1 MSNAEYTGQ
10 LDDISA
16 RAVREAT
23 KSVNLLYEQ
32 SGLQDL
38 HIGTY
43 QAVKLTDLDQIEQFG
58 EFSRLQSYC
67 EQYGL
72 DEHTFATYCNALTVQ
87 KWETTSGRF
96 YQVTELE
103 RVRVEL
109 RQEHAQY
116 VERYLALLQKIRSEL
131 PTQDIPRTGITLDSS
146 VLFEAVKTAQ
156 SAAEHHTDTCVKTDA
171 KTESTLQRTEQYK
184 GLHAFAEHPFVTLL
198 CDTNILLDETSM
210 RWLLA
215 LYRSGAHFEWY
226 ISGSIIRE
234 LLHVLGQWYSHHLIF
249 KKQPKQQYEKF
260 NEELRDIAEHMAFL
274 APLPKKDK
282 VLARSTFLG
291 SDPTDLHL
299 HHAAIANDIEVLVTN
314 DLRLFA
320 RVTQEQRKQ
329 IPYRV
334 WTADQCLAQL
344 AQDNMEHMAQA
355 LTYLQ
360 EQYTKFDASDGKC
373 HQISTT
379 IQLPYFHSRLSTVLK
394 LNHGSGQQSD
404 KQVSSP
410 HDGSSYAEEYI
421 CPLCH
426 ETHQRIFSSGA
437 ARENFIRIVQ
447 ALYELY
453 PQLCNP
459 QAQPFLK
466 ICYLSSTSIIRNP
479 QGKHLQYHAKI
490 GTTGIIVHTFD
501 SEEVGYLLVDRL
513 HDICP
518 NCRLDPKQFVEQFED
533 VEYAYA
539 SQWQHKEK
547 PYMSNT
553 DYLAN
558 ERNRIA
564 TYLTAYG
571 IDVREGDASF
581 AYIPDFVCEQ
591 EGVVVYIDSCLW
603 HSKEYAG
610 ACKFRFHSYSLEH
623 WQEEHVQARQAELDF
638 RQQLRELGWRVVQIP
653 HCAVLEKHRNPSY
666 FRLFEYIVGESF
678 TQDVLL
684 RPAQRVFALEQRV
697 QQLEAENIAL
707 MERLQECESQAT

>member
-1 MSNAEYTGQ
+1 MNT
-10 LDDISA
+10 LI
-16 RAVREAT
+16 
-23 KSVNLLYEQ
+23 
-32 SGLQDL
+32 
-38 HIGTY
+38 
-43 QAVKLTDLDQIEQFG
+43 
-58 EFSRLQSYC
+58 
-67 EQYGL
+67 
-72 DEHTFATYCNALTVQ
+72 
-87 KWETTSGRF
+87 
-96 YQVTELE
+96 
-103 RVRVEL
+103 
-109 RQEHAQY
+109 
-116 VERYLALLQKIRSEL
+116 
-131 PTQDIPRTGITLDSS
+131 LDS
-146 VLFEAVKTAQ
+146 
-156 SAAEHHTDTCVKTDA
+156 
-171 KTESTLQRTEQYK
+171 
-184 GLHAFAEHPFVTLL
+184 
-198 CDTNILLDETSM
+198 TNIDLNVGLCINGHLYFVSYPCWQQQSEKMIPEIDKLLKEHNLS
-210 RWLLA
+210 
-215 LYRSGAHFEWY
+215 
-226 ISGSIIRE
+226 
-234 LLHVLGQWYSHHLIF
+234 
-249 KKQPKQQYEKF
+249 PK
-260 NEELRDIAEHMAFL
+260 DI
-274 APLPKKDK
+274 
-282 VLARSTFLG
+282 
-291 SDPTDLHL
+291 
-299 HHAAIANDIEVLVTN
+299 NEVLVTN

-329 IPYRV
+329 MPYRV

-360 EQYTKFDASDGKC
+360 EQYTKFDASDGKR

-501 SEEVGYLLVDRL
+501 SEEVGYLLADRL

-518 NCRLDPKQFVEQFED
+518 NCQLDPKQFVEHFED

-547 PYMSNT
+547 PDMSNT

-623 WQEEHVQARQAELDF
+623 WQEEHVQARQAE
-638 RQQLRELGWRVVQIP
+638 
-653 HCAVLEKHRNPSY
+653 HRRGPQP
-666 FRLFEYIVGESF
+666 RHE
-678 TQDVLL
+678 
-684 RPAQRVFALEQRV
+684 RPAGGGEHRPAAG
-697 QQLEAENIAL
+697 EAHQPPPGHE
-707 MERLQECESQAT
+707 ERHGPRHARRRQGHQVRLRRPPGRP